1 MSRQKGRNL
10 PGRRGV
16 CDDWVRALPRDKSRI
31 FEAVVGRWEC
41 AYAMM
46 SVALDDA
53 ITLRARG
60 ELVCAH
66 QQVGV
71 AVDLLQGLA
80 KSLVGCCEV
89 LIRRGRRLDEI
100 PSVEPMRTEFFRGHT
115 AKSAASRN
123 SFLHRVLFGERS
135 RFTHK
140 LRILSETLAQ
150 IEGQFAGLADELSRG
165 VCVRAGAWRTLD
177 CLHYD
182 FNTCLRESEVV
193 LKSFLR
199 VLPSDQLEFFA
210 AEMETPLLPKRA
222 SGLPG
227 VSPRPA
233 ST

>member
-1 MSRQKGRNL
+1 MSRQEGRNL
-10 PGRRGV
+10 PDRRGV
-16 CDDWVRALPRDKSRI
+16 CDDWIRALPRDKNRV
-31 FEAVVGRWEC
+31 FDAVVGRWER

-53 ITLRARG
+53 MTLRARG

-71 AVDLLQGLA
+71 AVDLLRGLA
-80 KSLVGCCEV
+80 NALVGCCET

-100 PSVEPMRTEFFRGHT
+100 PSVEPMRTEFFRGQA

-123 SFLHRVLFGERS
+123 GFLHRVLFGERS

-140 LRILSETLAQ
+140 LRILSETLAE
-150 IEGQFAGLADELSRG
+150 IEGQFTNLSDELSRG
-165 VCVRAGAWRTLD
+165 VSVRAGAWRTLD

-210 AEMETPLLPKRA
+210 AEMETPFSPKRA
-222 SGLPG
+222 GGLPG

>member
-1 MSRQKGRNL
+1 MSKQKGRNS

-16 CDDWVRALPRDKSRI
+16 RDDWVRALPRDKNRI
-31 FEAVVGRWEC
+31 FDAVVSRWERS
-41 AYAMM
+41 YAMM

-53 ITLRARG
+53 MTLRTRG
-60 ELVCAH
+60 ELVCAR
-66 QQVGV
+66 QQVDL
-71 AVDLLQGLA
+71 AVDLLGGLSNA
-80 KSLVGCCEV
+80 LVGCCET
-89 LIRRGRRLDEI
+89 LIHRGRRLDEI
-100 PSVEPMRTEFFRGHT
+100 PSVEPMRTEFFRGHV
-115 AKSAASRN
+115 AKNAASRN

-150 IEGQFAGLADELSRG
+150 IDEQFASLAHELSRG
-165 VCVRAGAWRTLD
+165 VSVRAGAWKALD

-210 AEMETPLLPKRA
+210 AEMEAPFSSRPA
-222 SGLPG
+222 DGLPG